1 MNPYYLITKCSTSDN
16 QKRLVKKQEKKMFS
30 FWNIWWWENCCILP
44 ALSPDPRLVP
54 LCCMLPGTLVFPSTT
69 GLFLLPPLSR
79 EHPPL
84 LSTAP
89 LGLSLYKHSFSVQI
103 TAWFLRFPTSI
114 FHMIPTCSSFQV
126 LINQHP
132 DVLLLTTVS
141 FLFLFTLTISFYS
154 QGTLIGQLKIS
165 LWYDE

>member
-1 MNPYYLITKCSTSDN
+1 MFYLWQPKKTCQKARKKNVLFLKYLVMRELLYPPCTEPGSQTS
-16 QKRLVKKQEKKMFS
+16 
-30 FWNIWWWENCCILP
+30 P
-44 ALSPDPRLVP
+44 
-54 LCCMLPGTLVFPSTT
+54 TLLHAARYT
-69 GLFLLPPLSR
+69 GLSFLLPPLSR